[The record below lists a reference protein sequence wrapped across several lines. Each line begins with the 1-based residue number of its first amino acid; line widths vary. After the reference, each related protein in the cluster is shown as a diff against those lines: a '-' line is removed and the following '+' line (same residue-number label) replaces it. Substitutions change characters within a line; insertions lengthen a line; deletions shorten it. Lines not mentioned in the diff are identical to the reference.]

1 MIKSIQQFGENGISS
16 LEKVISNFVVEPKNH
31 AEFIYGVTDQM
42 IKFGLSIIAEIFE
55 QMDDAICK
63 DNFRRKKWSIVK
75 SDSTTLLTS
84 LGNVSYK
91 KTLFINK
98 ETKERV
104 YLLDE
109 LMRIEKHARMTED
122 AEARILEEAVE
133 SSYRKGGNNASLTE
147 RVSKQTVKNKVH
159 KLCFPPE
166 AKEAM
171 EKKKV
176 RYLYINADEDHVAA
190 QFFEKKGDIKK
201 QEGRKFN
208 TFMPKLVYVYEDLVP
223 ESESEKVLKKRYKL
237 KNPHYFGG
245 MYEGKENATLWKEVE
260 SYIEANYDIDYLE
273 KVYLC
278 GDGASWIKAGCDYVD
293 KSVFVLDLFHR
304 NKYINESVSH
314 LLDSKSDARD
324 RITDCFSLEDKKGF
338 RGVYNSLREL
348 AETDSKKESIEN
360 AKQYLLNN
368 WDGIIIYYHDKSNIK
383 GCNAE
388 GHVSHVYSSRMSSR
402 PLGWSKTGTDKMSR
416 LRIYYYNGGNM
427 LDLIRKQEKELPK
440 AAGIEELSCS
450 SVMQTEH
457 QAHREIEKYFDVMQ
471 HTLVGSQVRKI
482 AAIKGHIWNL

>member
-1 MIKSIQQFGENGISS
+1 MIKSIQQFRENGIKS
-16 LEKVISNFVVEPKNH
+16 LEKVISSFVVEPKDH
-31 AEFIYGVTDQM
+31 AEFIYGVADQM
-42 IKFGLSIIAEIFE
+42 IKFGLNIIAEIFE
-55 QMDDAICK
+55 QMDDALCK
-63 DNFRRKKWSIVK
+63 DNFRRNKWSIVK
-75 SDSTTLLTS
+75 RDSTTLLTS
-84 LGNVSYK
+84 LGYVSYK

-109 LMRIEKHARMTED
+109 LMGIEKHARMTED

-133 SSYRKGGNNASLTE
+133 SSYRKGGNNVSLTE
-147 RVSKQTVKNKVH
+147 SVSKQTVKNKVH
-159 KLCFPPE
+159 RLNFPLE
-166 AKEAM
+166 VSETA

-176 RYLYINADEDHVAA
+176 RFLYINADEDHVAA
-190 QFFEKKGDIKK
+190 QFFNKKGDIKNR
-201 QEGRKFN
+201 EGRKFN
-208 TFMPKLVYVYEDLVP
+208 TFMPKLVYVYEDLIP
-223 ESESEKVLKKRYKL
+223 ESESEKVIKMRYKL

-245 MYEGKENATLWKEVE
+245 MYEGKETATLWKEVE
-260 SYIEANYDIDYLE
+260 AYIEANYDIDYLE

-278 GDGASWIKAGCDYVD
+278 GDGATWIKAGCDYVD
-293 KSVFVLDLFHR
+293 KSIFVLDLFHR
-304 NKYINESVSH
+304 NKYINESISH
-314 LLDSKSDARD
+314 MLDSKSDAWD
-324 RITDCFSLEDKKGF
+324 RITDCFSMEDKKGF
-338 RGVYNSLREL
+338 RLIYNRLREL

-368 WDGIIIYYHDKSNIK
+368 WDGIIVYYRDKSNIK

-427 LDLIRKQEKELPK
+427 LDLIRNQEKVLPK

-471 HTLVGSQVRKI
+471 HTLVGSQVKKI
-482 AAIKGHIWNL
+482 AAMKGHIWNL